1 MNESIGVKGGYND
14 RRRTIINEE
23 NAKKKLEDEEEEK
36 QIRELEKEVKKQ
48 QKISLIRTLPIAVV
62 GGTIKTMY
70 EVHYG
75 RGIDKEEEYSKWRIK
90 EYGADASSRPINV
103 GIESDKRDDLPKRR
117 EVIVNPQTGAKVV
130 VYVPVTEEKGKEKT
144 LLEDLVEPIVTAIED
159 VFVPD
164 KKEEDLVEVD
174 DFIQIYT
181 NGNQIYDKD
190 FQILSGASKE
200 TLDKLKSHKIVE
212 VYEEKLKDLRYEL
225 RNVIYEYNVLVEEE
239 KGAVLSKDAELIID
253 KLNDVLDRLER
264 LKAMLKVEDLDKYD
278 DNYIYTLIEGY
289 LSEFKDKRFVS
300 EIKDSP
306 LYVMISDKLD
316 EIDTKKDK
324 FSKKVSLKKDALA
337 EKEIDFEALKSKF
350 YSVDKLNK
358 ELLEFQEEQ
367 ERVLKEVEEKVNNAI
382 DVSERVEVQFAAM
395 SRQSRRLM
403 RMLTLQ
409 MLLPGPR
416 FARGAAAGTAAYLH
430 FMRGIVNPQT
440 VTRRYKVITVTD
452 YSDEITNS
460 VRMIDRASDTLTRT
474 SYEVDKMISQIKGQ
488 FADYI
493 GVIPECDEVLA
504 NLNKIKRDLEEK
516 EYEMKKIKEQQLLV
530 LEKNN
535 AKVKKRGEYPM

>member
-14 RRRTIINEE
+14 RRRIIINEE

-117 EVIVNPQTGAKVV
+117 EVIINPQTGAKVV
-130 VYVPVTEEKGKEKT
+130 VYVPVTEENGKEKT

-164 KKEEDLVEVD
+164 RNEEDLVEDD

-225 RNVIYEYNVLVEEE
+225 RSIIYEYNVLVEEE

-264 LKAMLKVEDLDKYD
+264 LKTMLKVEDLDKYD

-337 EKEIDFEALKSKF
+337 EKEIDFETLKSKF

-358 ELLEFQEEQ
+358 ELLDFQEEQ

-430 FMRGIVNPQT
+430 FMRGIVYPQT

-474 SYEVDKMISQIKGQ
+474 SYEVDKMISQIKEQ